1 MINGWLILAH
11 PLLLDQ
17 LDRLLIAVEKDKKK
31 RPSDYRRTAN
41 WKLLAALSKLLFET
55 IPEDPLRPEY
65 RQGNTLGA
73 EHRHWFRAKFGGQRF
88 RLFFRYSARAKIIV
102 YAWVND
108 RDTLRTYGAKTDAYA
123 VFASMLRQGN
133 PPDDWDALLRA
144 AKDEAAAKRLSRS
157 RLSPS
162 A

>member
-1 MINGWLILAH
+1 
-11 PLLLDQ
+11 
-17 LDRLLIAVEKDKKK
+17 
-31 RPSDYRRTAN
+31 
-41 WKLLAALSKLLFET
+41 
-55 IPEDPLRPEY
+55 
-65 RQGNTLGA
+65 
-73 EHRHWFRAKFGGQRF
+73 
-88 RLFFRYSARAKIIV
+88 
-102 YAWVND
+102 VND